1 MSFVEFCAQTLGMT
15 KLQIVLNGIISGL
28 AIAVLALGF
37 SVVYLPTRVFALAL
51 GGLYA
56 LSPYLVWQARQWGIS
71 WLGSVAIAMFLI
83 VALNLAIERLNHRP
97 LMRKNGSS
105 AAHMI
110 TSLGIFIVIIQVIV
124 LFWGNETRVLRT
136 STDACWTC
144 RSIVLVHSQIFAGC
158 VSVSVL
164 AGFYA
169 WLRYTRLGLRF
180 RALAD
185 NPVQLAMLGIN
196 TDHLR
201 LLAAGMAGFLTA
213 ASSIVCAYDI
223 GFDPH
228 SGLGALL
235 LAIVAVIVGG
245 RSSFLAPILGGIL
258 IGILRSEVVWYLSAR
273 WQEAVTFLLLVLIL
287 FLRPQGLLG
296 TKERL
301 EADE

>member
-1 MSFVEFCAQTLGMT
+1 MT
-15 KLQIVLNGIISGL
+15 EVQVLVNGSINGL
-28 AIAVLALGF
+28 TIAVLALGF

-51 GGLYA
+51 AGLYA
-56 LSPYLVWQARQWGIS
+56 LSPYVVWQAREWGIS
-71 WLGSVAIAMFLI
+71 WLGSVAIAMLSI
-83 VALNLAIERLNHRP
+83 IALSLSIERLNHRA
-97 LMRKNGSS
+97 LMRRNAPS
-105 AAHMI
+105 AVHMI
-110 TSLGIFIVIIQVIV
+110 TSLGLFIVIIQVLIIC
-124 LFWGNETRVLRT
+124 WGNETRVLR
-136 STDACWTC
+136 SGIGAAWKCG
-144 RSIVLVHSQIFAGC
+144 SIVLVHSQLLAGC
-158 VSVSVL
+158 VSLAVL
-164 AGFYA
+164 AAFYA

-185 NPVQLAMLGIN
+185 NPIQLALNGVN

-201 LLAAGMAGFLTA
+201 LLVAGMAGFLTA
-213 ASSIVCAYDI
+213 VSSILCAYDV

-245 RSSFLAPILGGIL
+245 RSSFLAPILGGL
-258 IGILRSEVVWYLSAR
+258 LVGILRSEVVWHLSAR

-301 EADE
+301 EADS